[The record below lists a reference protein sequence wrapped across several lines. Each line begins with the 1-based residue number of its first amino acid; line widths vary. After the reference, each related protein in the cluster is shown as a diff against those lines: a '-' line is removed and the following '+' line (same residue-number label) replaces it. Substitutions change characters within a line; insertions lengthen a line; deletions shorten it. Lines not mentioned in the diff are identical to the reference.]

1 MIASATYKLTL
12 CLQMQI
18 FVIGPESG
26 LMVEH
31 ERDPTI
37 RAWSHLLGAHA
48 LSLRAI
54 EGRLT
59 AAGQPPLAWYDVL
72 LELARAGGQLRI
84 GELGERLVVEPH
96 NVTRLLD
103 RLEEHGLLKRQRASD
118 DRRGVFAVLTEKG
131 ASLRKQMWAA
141 YRGAIQEVLGAA
153 VTTHEAEM
161 LTATLKKIIA
171 HLEKQR
177 LA

>member
-1 MIASATYKLTL
+1 MA
-12 CLQMQI
+12 
-18 FVIGPESG
+18 
-26 LMVEH
+26 EH
-31 ERDPTI
+31 ERDPVI

-54 EGRLT
+54 EERLT

-72 LELARAGGQLRI
+72 LELARAGGKLRI

-103 RLEEHGLLKRQRASD
+103 RLEEHGLLKRQRAAD

-131 ASLRKQMWAA
+131 AALRKQMWAP
-141 YRGAIQEVLGAA
+141 YRGAILEVLGPA
-153 VTTHEAEM
+153 VTTREADM
-161 LTATLKKIIA
+161 LTAVLKKVIA